1 MNRSREDWISKR
13 AYALWE
19 AGGRPAGRDF
29 EHWVQASNEF
39 DRLERTQASA
49 DGSELLFKL
58 VSSTSRLLR
67 ASNIDRP
74 QAATEQTR
82 QAF

>member
-1 MNRSREDWISKR
+1 MNRSRQDWISKR

-49 DGSELLFKL
+49 DGSELLSKL

-74 QAATEQTR
+74 QAEQTR